1 MPYVTFLVTKL
12 VDLFHQNSIVTT
24 PMYVIAKLKCYCNFN
39 IMDIH
44 TIDYN
49 FDAGS
54 WTCMLPHPRS
64 WFEWL
69 HGDSD

>member
-1 MPYVTFLVTKL
+1 
-12 VDLFHQNSIVTT
+12 
-24 PMYVIAKLKCYCNFN
+24 
-39 IMDIH
+39 MDIH

-69 HGDSD
+69 HGNSD